1 MELNLSKTVKQA
13 ITMFI
18 LLILPLFAILLGVLF
33 NVLIAWYFILCV
45 TWFGAGVVFYSVLN

>member
-13 ITMFI
+13 ITMLI

>member
-18 LLILPLFAILLGVLF
+18 LMILPLFAILLGVIF
-33 NVLIAWYFILCV
+33 NVLNAWYFILCV
-45 TWFGAGVVFYSVLN
+45 TWFASGIIFYSVIS